1 MTKAK
6 FIENDKQFSGKY
18 ANNVFETLR
27 LSFREYKLRVYFLF
41 VLGVIGRVFLLF
53 NTNIMG
59 YWIDSLCV
67 GPQAC
72 RPVPYLFASF
82 GRSEYVS
89 TLVVFALIGLVI
101 NTIFRVAIAR
111 TGTRAVG
118 TLYDEVTIR
127 TSRLPMSFF
136 DSTPVGRI
144 VTRFGSDYGGVNRM
158 AGGPLGEFL
167 CLIFDLVV
175 IVCLTVLASLWFLPI
190 VLLVITANFL
200 VYRRCNIIL
209 RKERRSLAQLRGPSI
224 AHFAETVQGATAIK
238 VFGKRSSFVSRFE
251 TLLDMLLAQKMATVR
266 AVQAFAFNMTAIS
279 SGMLLITGFGGIFL
293 VEHSLISVGSVA
305 VAFTFIMM
313 TTTTTQQFFEWLAN
327 MEEALTGVERL
338 DDYLRRPLEAGARLP
353 KATIFNFGE
362 LRAAEEEAVTPLCDV
377 DLVKADAGSRIVFEK
392 FSLRYRDDL
401 PLVLENLNFTIEPGE
416 FFAVIGRTGSGKST
430 LISAMFGLYLPEF
443 GRMTIGGCAADY
455 SMREHTLGRVPLE
468 QFRRK
473 MSLIPQD
480 PNLFRGTL
488 RENLTSKPIISDE
501 RLWAILKLIGI
512 ATWVTTLHNGGQRG
526 LDYVLAE
533 GGKNLSV
540 GERQLVCMA
549 RALLQDAPIMIMDEA
564 TSSVDPASEELLV
577 RATREQLKH
586 KTRVVV
592 AHRLST
598 IEGADRVL
606 WLDKGRIRML
616 GRPKDIL
623 PHFLREG

>member
-1 MTKAK
+1 MTTTK

-18 ANNVFETLR
+18 ANNVFATLR
-27 LSFREYKLRVYFLF
+27 LSFFEFRFRVYFLF
-41 VLGVIGRVFLLF
+41 VLGIIGRVFLLF

-67 GPQAC
+67 GLQAC
-72 RPVPYLFASF
+72 RPVPYLFQSF
-82 GRSEYVS
+82 GKSDYVAS
-89 TLVVFALIGLVI
+89 LIVFALIGLVI
-101 NTIFRVAIAR
+101 NTIFRVAISR

-118 TLYDEVTIR
+118 TLYDEVTVR

-144 VTRFGSDYGGVNRM
+144 VTRFGSDYGSVNRM

-209 RKERRSLAQLRGPSI
+209 RKERRALAHLRGPSI

-238 VFGKRSSFVSRFE
+238 VFGKGSSFISRFE
-251 TLLDMLLAQKMATVR
+251 VLLGMLLAQKLATVR
-266 AVQAFAFNMTAIS
+266 AVQAFAFNMTTIS
-279 SGMLLITGFGGIFL
+279 AGMFLLTAFAGVSL
-293 VEHSLISVGSVA
+293 VEHGLISVGSVA

-313 TTTTTQQFFEWLAN
+313 TTTTIQQFFEWLAN

-338 DDYLRRPLEAGARLP
+338 DDYLRRPLEDGARLP
-353 KATIFNFGE
+353 LQTKFNLGE
-362 LRAAEEEAVTPLCDV
+362 LRAARKESVPSSRDV
-377 DLVKADAGSRIVFEK
+377 EMTKADAGSKIVFEK

-401 PLVLENLNFTIEPGE
+401 PLVLENVNFAIEPGE

-430 LISAMFGLYLPEF
+430 LISAMFGLYLPES
-443 GRMTIGGCAADY
+443 GSITIGGSSADY
-455 SMREHTLGRVPLE
+455 SMQEHTPGRVPLA

-488 RENLTSKPIISDE
+488 RENLTGSPQVSDE
-501 RLWAILKLIGI
+501 RLWVVLKHIGI
-512 ATWVTTLHNGGQRG
+512 ATWVTTLHSAGRRG
-526 LDYVLAE
+526 LDYPLAE

-549 RALLQDAPIMIMDEA
+549 RALLHDAPIMIMDEA

-577 RATREQLKH
+577 RATREQMKY

-616 GRPKDIL
+616 GRPEEVL

>member
-1 MTKAK
+1 MT
-6 FIENDKQFSGKY
+6 
-18 ANNVFETLR
+18 
-27 LSFREYKLRVYFLF
+27 
-41 VLGVIGRVFLLF
+41 
-53 NTNIMG
+53 
-59 YWIDSLCV
+59 
-67 GPQAC
+67 QA
-72 RPVPYLFASF
+72 
-82 GRSEYVS
+82 
-89 TLVVFALIGLVI
+89 
-101 NTIFRVAIAR
+101 
-111 TGTRAVG
+111 
-118 TLYDEVTIR
+118 
-127 TSRLPMSFF
+127 
-136 DSTPVGRI
+136 I
-144 VTRFGSDYGGVNRM
+144 VD
-158 AGGPLGEFL
+158 P
-167 CLIFDLVV
+167 
-175 IVCLTVLASLWFLPI
+175 
-190 VLLVITANFL
+190 
-200 VYRRCNIIL
+200 
-209 RKERRSLAQLRGPSI
+209 
-224 AHFAETVQGATAIK
+224 
-238 VFGKRSSFVSRFE
+238 
-251 TLLDMLLAQKMATVR
+251 
-266 AVQAFAFNMTAIS
+266 
-279 SGMLLITGFGGIFL
+279 
-293 VEHSLISVGSVA
+293 
-305 VAFTFIMM
+305 
-313 TTTTTQQFFEWLAN
+313 
-327 MEEALTGVERL
+327 
-338 DDYLRRPLEAGARLP
+338 
-353 KATIFNFGE
+353 GE
-362 LRAAEEEAVTPLCDV
+362 LRRFAQMLRRFNEELNEKTDAV
-377 DLVKADAGSRIVFEK
+377 AGQLSHLRIVFEK

-501 RLWAILKLIGI
+501 RLWVILKLIGI

-549 RALLQDAPIMIMDEA
+549 RALLHDAPIMIMDEA

-623 PHFLREG
+623 PHFFA